1 MKTHSS
7 RRDCLAA
14 ALSFLLLGQVALA
27 EQPQAPAAV
36 LTTKRMCCS
45 KESGPAIKE
54 ISKISGVDKV
64 VANHRDRSLSITTK
78 RNASLSPK
86 ALWEAA
92 ERMQLE
98 PTRLATTQG
107 VYTTKPTR

>member
-1 MKTHSS
+1 M
-7 RRDCLAA
+7 
-14 ALSFLLLGQVALA
+14 LLGQVVVAQ
-27 EQPQAPAAV
+27 EPQAPTAV

-54 ISKISGVDKV
+54 LSKISGVDKV
-64 VANHRDRSLSITTK
+64 VANHRTRSLSITTK
-78 RNASLSPK
+78 GKATISPK
-86 ALWEAA
+86 AIWEAA

-107 VYTTKPTR
+107 VYTAKPTR